1 MGDIVLERKTQ
12 GKKEREFLETLA
24 MVAPGT
30 PLREGIEGIVNGTT
44 GGLLVLGD
52 SKQIRKLI
60 TGGFKIDID
69 FSPASIYEL
78 SKMDGA
84 IILSPDAKRIL
95 YANAH
100 LNPSQSIISRETGI
114 RHRTAERVAKQ
125 TGERIIAIS
134 QRRNVIT
141 IYHKNIKYPLND
153 ISMILAKA
161 NQAVETL
168 EKYKAVLEQNL
179 INLTALEFEEAVS
192 FHDVVK
198 AIQRTEMVMRIVNE
212 IERYITELGT
222 EGRLVKMQLEE
233 LIVNVVDE
241 GELLI
246 KDYYNENKEDPEKIK
261 DRIAALDADELM
273 DAEKICE
280 ILGYPRN
287 VNMLDE
293 RLTSRG
299 YRILNKIPRLPL
311 SVIENVI
318 SQYKNLKGIRE
329 ATVEELDRVEGIG
342 KVRAKAIKEGM
353 QRIREQALIDRY
365 I

>member
-1 MGDIVLERKTQ
+1 MLERKKQ
-12 GKKEREFLETLA
+12 GEREQEFLKTLA

-30 PLREGIEGIVNGTT
+30 LLREGIESIVFGIT

-52 SKQIRKLI
+52 GQQVRKLI

-69 FSPASIYEL
+69 YSPASLYEL

-84 IILSPDAKRIL
+84 IVLSPDAKRIL
-95 YANAH
+95 YANVH

-114 RHRTAERVAKQ
+114 RHRTAERVARQ
-125 TGERIIAIS
+125 TGERVIAIS
-134 QRRNVIT
+134 QRRNIIT
-141 IYHKNIKYPLND
+141 IYHKNVKYPLND

-161 NQAVETL
+161 NQAVQTL

-198 AIQRTEMVMRIVNE
+198 AIQRTEMVMRIVSE

-222 EGRLVKMQLEE
+222 QGRLVKMQLEE
-233 LIVNVVDE
+233 LIVDVVDE

-246 KDYYNENKEDPEKIK
+246 KDYYNDEKAEPEKIK
-261 DRIAALDADELM
+261 TKIAALDADELM

-280 ILGYPRN
+280 IMGYSKN

-299 YRILNKIPRLPL
+299 YRILNKIPRLPM
-311 SVIENVI
+311 VVAENVV

-329 ATVEELDRVEGIG
+329 ATVEELDKVEGIG
-342 KVRAKAIKEGM
+342 KVRAKAIKDGM
-353 QRIREQALIDRY
+353 QRVREQALIDRY